1 MDLKLH
7 RPHAVCSRTGR
18 PFAAGEPFYSALVR
32 TDAGLERLDISA
44 EAWAAPPERSLA
56 WWRST
61 HPAAEA
67 IGQTLAPV
75 DVLLDVLEELEGRT
89 EDEPLRY
96 LLALQLVRRR
106 VLKPIDDTT
115 TATDRTL
122 LVLACRRRDREY
134 RVRTVPPREVAA
146 ADVEARLAALL
157 WSGAAA

>member
-7 RPHAVCSRTGR
+7 RPHAACTRTGR

-32 TDAGLERLDISA
+32 TDTGLERFDVSV
-44 EAWAAPPERSLA
+44 EAWSGPPEKTLA

-61 HPAAEA
+61 HPTAEA
-67 IGQTLAPV
+67 VGQTLAPV
-75 DVLLDVLEELEGRT
+75 DVLLDVLEELDGRPD
-89 EDEPLRY
+89 DEPLRY

-106 VLKPIDDTT
+106 VLKPVDE
-115 TATDRTL
+115 TASPVDRTM

-146 ADVEARLAALL
+146 ADVETRLAALL